1 MLALA
6 LAFFLQDPL
15 EDDSIEVREAA
26 ADALV
31 KAGEAARPLV
41 EKRLRDATG
50 EARARLTDVLGR
62 IERDRLRRGFPGGAV
77 VAGFRAALKA
87 ELGDGKLR
95 LTVEIMNVDDQARP
109 IVRLRHWN
117 YRGPGNSSSGSG
129 ATGVIQVKQL
139 SGEWP
144 AIFRASSG
152 CGSRP
157 AFETVLLKPGEK
169 LSWSGEIGVE
179 GLNPGDFEIHVEYFA
194 STRGFVSGATED
206 LKSNVV
212 TFRVGP

>member
-1 MLALA
+1 LCA
-6 LAFFLQDPL
+6 DP
-15 EDDSIEVREAA
+15 SVRRA

-31 KAGEAARPLV
+31 KAGEAERPLV

-50 EARARLTDVLGR
+50 EVHARLTDVLGR

-87 ELGDGKLR
+87 ELRDGKLH

-109 IVRLRHWN
+109 IVRLRQWN
-117 YRGPGNSSSGSG
+117 YRGPRQRSDWGDPGET
-129 ATGVIQVKQL
+129 AQRRKADDLPGV
-139 SGEWP
+139 
-144 AIFRASSG
+144 FRL
-152 CGSRP
+152 CGFRP
-157 AFETVLLKPGEK
+157 AFETALLKPGEK

-179 GLNPGDFEIHVEYFA
+179 DLNPGDFEIHVEYFA

-206 LKSNVV
+206 LKSNAVA
-212 TFRVGP
+212 FRIGP